1 MPATVAAQIAVCPSV
16 MLEGVAATVTLVTVT
31 LAEGAVTATTA
42 VPDFFESSME
52 VAVMVSDPEAG
63 GVAGAL

>member
-1 MPATVAAQIAVCPSV
+1 

>member
-31 LAEGAVTATTA
+31 PTEAVVTAIDA
-42 VPDFFESSME
+42 VPVFVGSWVE
-52 VAVMVSDPEAG
+52 VAVMVADPEVGAA
-63 GVAGAL
+63 AGAV